1 MPALTS
7 IALWLCFLISL
18 ASCTQTPS
26 IDSDGN
32 VTVKQ
37 PSKIMQDYGT
47 RQFNYLK
54 NTKKISSDPSLN
66 KRVIRVASKLQAVID
81 LPEAKWEF
89 VVFED
94 NSLNAFCLPGGK
106 VGINTGLFRIIGDD
120 DALLAA
126 ALGHEIS
133 HATAN
138 HAQQRIHRMLRVII
152 SSAIIWRVLDHN
164 DIDNTG
170 EIISAFSL
178 GGYVFNT
185 LPFYRMQEYESDKMG
200 AIFMAKAGYD
210 PRKSI
215 LLWKLLKSRHFYD
228 GDQKPEFLRTHPHDI
243 KRIKA
248 LEYFMP
254 IAMQH
259 YYEAKKS
266 DPKRNQQ

>member
-1 MPALTS
+1 MPALTP
-7 IALWLCFLISL
+7 IALWLCFLLNL
-18 ASCTQTPS
+18 ASCSQKPS
-26 IDSDGN
+26 IDSQGN

-47 RQFNYLK
+47 RQFNYFK
-54 NTKKISSDPSLN
+54 STKKISSDLLLN
-66 KRVIRVASKLQAVID
+66 KRVVRVANKLQSVID
-81 LPEAKWEF
+81 LPNAKWEF
-89 VVFED
+89 VVFRD

-106 VGINTGLFRIIGDD
+106 VGINTGLFRIIGND

-138 HAQQRIHRMLRVII
+138 HAQQRIHRMLRLVI

-178 GGYVFNT
+178 GAYVFNT

-200 AIFMAKAGYD
+200 ALLMAKAGYD

-215 LLWKLLKSRHFYD
+215 LLWKLLKCRHFND
-228 GDQKPEFLRTHPHDI
+228 GDKKPEFLRTHPHDI

-248 LEYFMP
+248 LEDFMP

-259 YYEAKKS
+259 YHEAKKS
-266 DPKRNQQ
+266 NPKRHQQ